1 MLQIKTLA
9 SEVLQRDCFAREKSS
24 ENMYHNPRQCR
35 IHVLQNKT
43 LANRPIT
50 RHWRIPLSAE
60 FFISGGIRSERSL
73 LQPFVY
79 LSTEDRIHTQRKN
92 AMADSCVKN
101 VLGVMFVLHYFKC
114 VENIE
119 QNLLQC
125 IKKKVSFGGSIF
137 VWWRFVPLQAWE
149 QDRMLAL
156 IFQRE
161 KEGFIRRDSAEATL
175 CRDPRP
181 SRLK

>member
-1 MLQIKTLA
+1 
-9 SEVLQRDCFAREKSS
+9 
-24 ENMYHNPRQCR
+24 MYHNPRQCR

-43 LANRPIT
+43 LANRPIA

-73 LQPFVY
+73 LQTFVY

-125 IKKKVSFGGSIF
+125 IKKKSFFWGEHFCVVEVCPPAGLGTRQDVSFNISEREGGIY
-137 VWWRFVPLQAWE
+137 PA
-149 QDRMLAL
+149 
-156 IFQRE
+156 
-161 KEGFIRRDSAEATL
+161 GL
-175 CRDPRP
+175 CR
-181 SRLK
+181 SNFVSGSQTFSA